1 MTDDPEA
8 ARLRAAYARR
18 DRLGLDARYD
28 YWRPDNLFI
37 YQARERAALEL
48 LDAAGFLPLLDKR
61 ILDVGCGDGAVL
73 VDMLRYGA
81 SLDGLHG
88 IDLLPDRI
96 ESARARL
103 PGAHFEAGDARTL
116 PYDDAGF
123 DLTLGF
129 TLLSSVMDP
138 AARRQVATEMARV
151 TRPGG
156 LVLLYDFWI
165 NPTNRTVRPLR
176 RAEVRELFPGRTI
189 DFRSTTL
196 APPITRALFRLPGGR
211 VACTLLDVLTFLR
224 THFVAAVHI

>member
-8 ARLRAAYARR
+8 ARVRAAYARR
-18 DRLGLDARYD
+18 DRLGLDALYD

-37 YQARERAALEL
+37 YQARERAVLEL
-48 LDAAGFLPLLDKR
+48 LDAAGFLPLTDRR

-73 VDMLRYGA
+73 ADILRYGA
-81 SLDGLHG
+81 NIDTLNG

-96 ESARARL
+96 ESARDRL
-103 PGAHFEAGDARTL
+103 PGAHFETGDARTL
-116 PYDDAGF
+116 PYEDGAF

-129 TLLSSVMDP
+129 TMLSSVMDP
-138 AARRQVATEMARV
+138 TARRQVAEEMARV
-151 TRPGG
+151 TKPGR

-176 RAEVRELFPGRTI
+176 RAEVQQLFPGCPI

-211 VACTLLDVLTFLR
+211 VACTLLDVLPFLR